1 MKHYL
6 LEPTYK
12 KSLVE
17 YTIFRRMNENND
29 PIFLR
34 KELGWRW
41 GSFIISVPETEE
53 EAMDYLKSKGYEG
66 EDAIFD
72 WAEAH
77 GHTIWDGEKEHLDPD
92 TPLLKMIESQLLP
105 LETDEFVDIT
115 EDYEDAEM
123 QEAWDGCWEFWS
135 VDSYKVE
142 LTEADKEAMV
152 EEAEEAYQEEYE
164 EGVEELGWEFVDSC
178 FELHCNPKITPCDEN
193 GKVFETEEQEEL
205 DAV

>member
-17 YTIFRRMNENND
+17 YTIFRRLNENGD

-41 GSFIISVPETEE
+41 GSFMISIPDTEE
-53 EAMDYLKSKGYEG
+53 EAMEYLESKGYEG
-66 EDAIFD
+66 EDAVLN
-72 WAEAH
+72 WAIDY
-77 GHTIWDGEKEHLDPD
+77 GHTLFDGETESLDPD
-92 TPLLKMIESQLLP
+92 TTLVEMVQSQMLP
-105 LETDEFVDIT
+105 SETDEFVDIT

-123 QEAWDGCWEFWS
+123 IDCWDGCWEFWS

-142 LTEADKEAMV
+142 LDEEEKEAMV
-152 EEAEEAYQEEYE
+152 EEAEEAYAEEYE
-164 EGVEELGWEFVDSC
+164 EAVEELGWEFVDTC
-178 FELHCNPKITPCDEN
+178 FELHCSPKITPCDEH
-193 GKVFETEEQEEL
+193 GQVPE
-205 DAV
+205 DADN